1 LIRKWPL
8 CGESLLEFCP
18 NEDGKEL
25 RRDLETFICQKGNIL
40 TREWTEH
47 PFKRKLQDM
56 VK

>member
-1 LIRKWPL
+1 MIRKWPL
-8 CGESLLEFCP
+8 CDESLLKFCP
-18 NEDGKEL
+18 NEDEKEV
-25 RRDLETFICQKGNIL
+25 RRDLETFICQNGNIL